1 MNNNLKQLYISGIL
15 GDGHLKASGAI
26 MFSCIHGDNGYGGIS
41 KSTMIIEDLVDYNL
55 TITDEF

>member
-15 GDGHLKASGAI
+15 
-26 MFSCIHGDNGYGGIS
+26 GDNGYGGIS

-55 TITDEF
+55 TITDESQ